1 MQMRLMLA
9 FSLCAGLAVSA
20 GAEDFSRPGP
30 YVGLGGTFG
39 TNLFEDDVEDV
50 VEDVTG
56 TSVDLDIDNS
66 WGLNTVLGY
75 RMASFFATEL
85 QYEYIDSFQIAV
97 SSPAASELDL
107 TGHVM
112 TLNLKLVLPTWR
124 IQPYLLL
131 GIGGAFYQSEGSVL
145 NTNLFARDEWVLA
158 GRVGGGLDFYLTK
171 HLVLN
176 VAATAVL
183 TADEVSSSFSAEDVG
198 GLNYVAVQAGLQ
210 YRF

>member
-1 MQMRLMLA
+1 MRLLLA
-9 FSLCAGLAVSA
+9 FSLCTVVATSA
-20 GAEDFSRPGP
+20 GAEDFSRPGL
-30 YVGLGGTFG
+30 YLGLGGTFG
-39 TNLFEDDVEDV
+39 TDLFEDDVEDV
-50 VEDVTG
+50 VEDLTG
-56 TSVDLDIDNS
+56 TPVDLDIDSS
-66 WGLNTVLGY
+66 WGLNTVAGY
-75 RMASFFATEL
+75 RIASFFATEL

-131 GIGGAFYQSEGSVL
+131 GIGGAYYQAEGSVL
-145 NTNLFARDEWVLA
+145 GTNLFTNDEWVLA
-158 GRVGGGLDFYLTK
+158 GRVGGGIDFYLTE

-176 VAATAVL
+176 VAATTVL
-183 TADEVSSSFSAEDVG
+183 TADEVSSNFSAEDVG

>member
-1 MQMRLMLA
+1 MRLFLA
-9 FSLCAGLAVSA
+9 FSLCAGVAVSA
-20 GAEDFSRPGP
+20 EAGDFSRSGP
-30 YVGLGGTFG
+30 YLGLGGTFG
-39 TNLFEDDVEDV
+39 TDLFENDVENV

-56 TSVDLDIDNS
+56 TPVDLDIDNS

-75 RMASFFATEL
+75 RMLPFLATEL

-97 SSPAASELDL
+97 SSPASSKLDL
-107 TGHVM
+107 TGHVA

-131 GIGGAFYQSEGSVL
+131 GIGAAYYNANGSVL
-145 NTNLFARDEWVLA
+145 NTNLFSNDEWVLA
-158 GRVGGGLDFYLTK
+158 GRVGGGIDFYLTE

-176 VAATAVL
+176 AGATTVL
-183 TADEVSSSFSAEDVG
+183 TADEVSSNFSAEDVG